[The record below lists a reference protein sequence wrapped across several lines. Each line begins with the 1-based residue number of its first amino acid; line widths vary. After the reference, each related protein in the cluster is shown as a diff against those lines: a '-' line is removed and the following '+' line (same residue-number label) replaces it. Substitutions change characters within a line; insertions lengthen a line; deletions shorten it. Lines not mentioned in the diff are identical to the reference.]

1 MVQIQTVEVGD
12 VNPPAGQGRARR
24 YYKAVDA
31 LVESPGAGISVIPDL
46 LDHSVKT
53 RPTLPAVG
61 WRDTLHLHT
70 EEKDV
75 KKIVDGQETTEK
87 KKWTYYELSDYKYL
101 SYAEFGDLVA
111 NLSNALAETGHSRDT
126 IFNIY
131 AQTSMHWFAMANA
144 CAKQSVTFAT
154 AYDSL
159 GEEGLE
165 HSLNEPDV
173 YGMFTNSNLLGTLAA
188 VISRT
193 PTVKTV
199 VYDGPAS
206 DIKPGSLEALK
217 EAGVKVFT
225 WMEFVELGRGHKHPE
240 VRPKPDDVACIMYT
254 SGSTGA
260 PKGVEITHRQIVAI
274 VGGTI
279 KLVAHLITPDARV
292 ICYLPLSHIFEMAL
306 EFTVLYA
313 GVPMGYGTVKTL
325 TDTSMRNCVGDM
337 RAFRPTI
344 MTGVPTVWELIRKG
358 ILQKVASG
366 PSYRASLFHG
376 AVGLKRWTKS
386 IPLVNSLVGGVL
398 DTVVFKA
405 VKQATGG
412 QLKYAINGGAGVS
425 QATQEF
431 LSYTLTPYFIQG
443 YGLTETTALS
453 CILPPQIVQI
463 GVVGVPNLCNE
474 LQLRDFEE
482 AGYKAD
488 GSGEGANGLPQG
500 EVCLRGPN
508 VFKGY
513 YKRPDLTKEALTDDG
528 WFLTGDIGQWNADGT
543 LSIIDRKKNL
553 VKLQGGEYIALE
565 RLESTYK
572 SCNLVLNIAV
582 HADPNAS
589 KPMAII
595 VPHEHNLRKLLEAE
609 PDLLGAGKNVDHL
622 DWATEVCQNDRV
634 LKRVLAELN
643 ATGKQAKLKPL
654 EASYFGSC
662 CSLPIAPTH
671 RVTRLQTLQ
680 TVILS
685 DFEWT
690 PQNGFLTAAQKLQR
704 KTILQH
710 FKDDISKVYP

>member
-1 MVQIQTVEVGD
+1 MAQQHTVEVGD
-12 VNPPAGQGRARR
+12 THPPQGQGRARR
-24 YYKAVDA
+24 ALAAEDA
-31 LVESPGAGISVIPDL
+31 LVESPAPGIEVIPDL
-46 LDHSVKT
+46 IRSAVAA
-53 RPTLPAVG
+53 RPDKPAVG
-61 WRDTLHLHT
+61 WRDTIRLHSET
-70 EEKDV
+70 KDV
-75 KKIVDGQETTEK
+75 KKIVEGRETTEK
-87 KKWTYYELSDYKYL
+87 KEWTYYELSDYRYL
-101 SYAEFGDLVA
+101 PYAEFGTLVDK
-111 NLSNALAETGHSRDT
+111 LGSALAASGHAKDT
-126 IFNIY
+126 VFNIY
-131 AQTSMHWFAMANA
+131 AQTSMHWFAMANG
-144 CAKQSVTFAT
+144 CARQSVTFAT

-159 GEEGLE
+159 GEDGLE
-165 HSLNEPDV
+165 HSLNEPGV
-173 YGMFTNSNLLGTLAA
+173 YGMFTNAPLLGTLAA

-193 PTVKTV
+193 PTVKQV
-199 VYDGPAS
+199 VCDGSGS
-206 DIKPGSLEALK
+206 DIKPGALEQIRAQ
-217 EAGVKVFT
+217 GVTVYT
-225 WMEFVELGRGHKHPE
+225 WDEFVRLGEEKPSEE

-260 PKGVEITHRQIVAI
+260 PKGVEITHRQVVAT
-274 VGGTI
+274 VGGTV
-279 KLVAHLITPDARV
+279 KLVAHLITPDARC

-306 EFTVLYA
+306 EFTVFYA

-337 RAFRPTI
+337 RAFGPTI

-376 AVGLKRWTKS
+376 ALGLKRWTKS
-386 IPLVNSLVGGVL
+386 IPIVSSLVGGVL

-425 QATQEF
+425 RATQEF

-474 LQLRDFEE
+474 VQLRDFDE

-488 GSGEGANGLPQG
+488 GTGEHAEGRPQG

-553 VKLQGGEYIALE
+553 VKLQGGEYVALE
-565 RLESTYK
+565 RLESIYK
-572 SCNLVLNIAV
+572 SCSMVLNIAV

-609 PDLLGAGKNVDHL
+609 PHLIDGKDVDSL
-622 DWATEVCQNDRV
+622 DWTTEVCQNDQVRQRV
-634 LKRVLAELN
+634 LGELN
-643 ATGKQAKLKPL
+643 ATGKQAKLRPL
-654 EASYFGSC
+654 E
-662 CSLPIAPTH
+662 
-671 RVTRLQTLQ
+671 TLQ

-685 DFEWT
+685 EIEWT

-710 FKDDISKVYP
+710 FQDDIRKIYP

>member
-1 MVQIQTVEVGD
+1 MVHVQTVEIGD
-12 VNPPAGQGRARR
+12 EQLKPGQGRPRR
-24 YYKAVDA
+24 YYMAKDA
-31 LVESPGAGISVIPDL
+31 LVDSPAPGIETIPDM

-53 RPTLPAVG
+53 RPDLPAVG
-61 WRDTLHLHT
+61 WRDTIRIHK
-70 EEKDV
+70 EYKDV
-75 KKIVDGQETTEK
+75 KKIVEGQETTEK
-87 KKWTYYELSDYKYL
+87 KEWTYYELTDYRYL
-101 SYAEFGDLVA
+101 SYAEFGQLVA
-111 NLSNALAETGHSRDT
+111 DLASALAESGLSRDT
-126 IFNIY
+126 VFNIY

-144 CAKQSVTFAT
+144 CAKQSITFAT

-173 YGMFTNSNLLGTLAA
+173 CGMFTNSNLLGTLAA
-188 VISRT
+188 VIART

-199 VYDGPAS
+199 VYDGPAE
-206 DIKPGSLEALK
+206 DVKPGSIEALRQ
-217 EAGVKVFT
+217 AGVTVYT
-225 WMEFVELGRGHKHPE
+225 WDEFVRLGKDKKHEP

-254 SGSTGA
+254 SGSTGP
-260 PKGVEITHRQIVAI
+260 PKGVEITHGQVVAI

-279 KLVAHLITPDARV
+279 KLVSHLITPDARA
-292 ICYLPLSHIFEMAL
+292 ICYLPLSHIFELAL

-337 RAFRPTI
+337 RAFGPTI

-358 ILQKVASG
+358 ILQKVSSG
-366 PSYRASLFHG
+366 PAYRASLFHG
-376 AVGLKRWTKS
+376 ALGLKRMTKS
-386 IPLVNSLVGGVL
+386 IPLVGSLVGGVL

-412 QLKYAINGGAGVS
+412 KLKYAINGGAGVS
-425 QATQEF
+425 RATQEF

-474 LQLRDFEE
+474 IQLRDFDE

-488 GSGEGANGLPQG
+488 GTGEHANGRPQG

-513 YKRPDLTKEALTDDG
+513 YKRADLTKEALTDDG
-528 WFLTGDIGQWNADGT
+528 WFLTGDIGQWNEDGT

-553 VKLQGGEYIALE
+553 IKLSGGEYVALE
-565 RLESTYK
+565 RLESIYK

-582 HADPNAS
+582 HADSSAS
-589 KPMAII
+589 RPMAII
-595 VPHEHNLRKLLEAE
+595 VPHEHNLRQLLAAE
-609 PDLLGAGKNVDHL
+609 PELLGEKSKDIDHL
-622 DWATEVCQNDRV
+622 DWATEVCQNPQVR
-634 LKRVLAELN
+634 KRVLAELN
-643 ATGKQAKLKPL
+643 ATGKEAKLRPL
-654 EASYFGSC
+654 E
-662 CSLPIAPTH
+662 
-671 RVTRLQTLQ
+671 TLQ

-685 DFEWT
+685 DVEWT
-690 PQNGFLTAAQKLQR
+690 PQNGFLTPAQKLQR

-710 FKDDISKVYP
+710 FKEDVDKVYP